1 MGAPRYAYED
11 LLAFVTALGRACG
24 LAEDR
29 AAIHARVLLEAD
41 LMGHTTHGLA
51 LLGGYLANLE
61 TGRCAASGEPTV
73 ISDSG
78 SALLWD
84 GNLLP
89 GTWLASH
96 AIETAAAR
104 LSQHPVVTVCIRRS
118 AHICCLA
125 AYLLPATQRGH
136 VAIIMNSDPSARTV
150 APFGGIEPVVTP
162 NPMAFGIPTEDD
174 PILVDIS
181 TSTTANGWV
190 RRHHAEGTRLP
201 GRWLLDAEG
210 RPTDEPAA
218 LFTDPPGSVLPLG
231 GTEVGYKGF
240 GLSLLVEALTAALTG
255 FGRADAPSGQ
265 GSPVFIQLIDPGAFG
280 GRAAFTRETTWLAE
294 AARRSGVR
302 PGDPPVRLPGQRA
315 LALRRRQLAE
325 GLDLHESIM
334 PALAPWSEKFGLAPP
349 APL

>member
-11 LLAFVTALGRACG
+11 LLAFATALGQACG

-29 AAIHARVLLEAD
+29 AATHARVLLEAD

-51 LLGGYLANLE
+51 LLGGYLASLE
-61 TGRCAASGEPTV
+61 AGRYAARGEPTV
-73 ISDSG
+73 VADSG
-78 SALLWD
+78 SAMVWD

-89 GTWLASH
+89 GTWLATH

-104 LSQHPVVTVCIRRS
+104 LSAHPVVTVCIKRS

-125 AYLLPATQRGH
+125 AYLLPATERGH
-136 VAIIMNSDPSARTV
+136 VVLIMNSDPSARTV
-150 APFGGIEPVVTP
+150 AAFGGIEPVVTP
-162 NPMAFGIPTEDD
+162 NPMAFGIPTEND

-201 GRWLLDAEG
+201 GKWLLDAAG

-240 GLSLLVEALTAALTG
+240 GLALLVEALTAALTG

-280 GRAAFTRETTWLAE
+280 GRSAFVRETTWLAE
-294 AARRSGVR
+294 AARRSRVR
-302 PGDPPVRLPGQRA
+302 PGAPAVRLPGQRG
-315 LALRRRQLAE
+315 LELRRRRLAE
-325 GLDLHESIM
+325 GVDLHASIM
-334 PALAPWSEKFGLAPP
+334 PALDPWSQKLGVAPP
-349 APL
+349 AAL